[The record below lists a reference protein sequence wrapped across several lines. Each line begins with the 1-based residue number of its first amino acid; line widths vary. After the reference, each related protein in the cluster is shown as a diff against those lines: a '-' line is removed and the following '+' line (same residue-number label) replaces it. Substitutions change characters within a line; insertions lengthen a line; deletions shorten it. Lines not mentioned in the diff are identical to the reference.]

1 MCWFPRRGQN
11 DPCFDCEWFAV
22 EYFNDIG
29 DVEVNLL
36 KKMEELFEHWFDEF
50 IEQEY
55 LQKLI
60 CEGYASY
67 LANVGICFK
76 SSRLYMF
83 LKCFVSLSCIIF

>member
-1 MCWFPRRGQN
+1 
-11 DPCFDCEWFAV
+11 
-22 EYFNDIG
+22 
-29 DVEVNLL
+29 
-36 KKMEELFEHWFDEF
+36 MEKLFEYWFDEF

-76 SSRLYMF
+76 SSRLY
-83 LKCFVSLSCIIF
+83 IF